1 MRNKIVTTL
10 TALLIVSSIR
20 CYAQDSRSRTPWY
33 FSVKKQVELELRTK
47 DRLTLLVDSLNAT
60 IEAYGKLVDQKD
72 VVIEKQDSVISEM
85 TKQEVFYHDIILSK
99 DSEIK
104 ITTKALKR
112 NAFWSKFWKVTT
124 IVFVGTTSA
133 LLITR

>member
-1 MRNKIVTTL
+1 M
-10 TALLIVSSIR
+10 
-20 CYAQDSRSRTPWY
+20 
-33 FSVKKQVELELRTK
+33 ELELRSK
-47 DRLTLLVDSLNAT
+47 DRLTVLVDSLNAT

-112 NAFWSKFWKVTT
+112 NAFWNKFWKVTT
-124 IVFVGTTSA
+124 IVGTTSA